1 MKNIVQKLVLS
12 GVMISF
18 GVGVLL
24 LSINVFGLFLTMRN
38 PEIYTESKLV
48 FTNDILLTEEEF
60 YKEFE
65 KISDLSVKEYVYEAN
80 RIVNQGIAHYWT
92 DDAIKKYNL
101 RVPVWEN
108 YIMFF
113 RSFYDSSFLK
123 YEFCSS
129 KKAIER
135 GVGMCSQQALILTDI
150 LNKRGI
156 KTNLV
161 GLYGHVVVTSLVDDK
176 KDEWWVLD
184 PDYGVVLKKDL
195 LSLESDPVLLESVY
209 KNAGVVGIYTT
220 DKDNSIVEGGVSAYL
235 GEGYCRNERYDYI
248 LIWVIPIVLVFPRM
262 IQLFYLKWKQ
272 NCRSC
277 YFFKK
282 IFNHEK

>member
-1 MKNIVQKLVLS
+1 MKNIVQKIVLS
-12 GVMISF
+12 GAMVSF

-38 PEIYTESKLV
+38 SEIYTESKLV
-48 FTNDILLTEEEF
+48 FINDILLTEEEF

-65 KISDLSVKEYVYEAN
+65 KISDSSVKEYVYEAN
-80 RIVNQGIAHYWT
+80 RIVSQGIAHYWT

-101 RVPVWEN
+101 RIPIWEN
-108 YIMFF
+108 YIMYVKSFF
-113 RSFYDSSFLK
+113 YAGYTK

-135 GVGMCSQQALILTDI
+135 GVGLCSQQALILTDI

-156 KTNLV
+156 ETNLV
-161 GLYGHVVVTSLVDDK
+161 RLNGHVVVTSLVDDK

-184 PDYGVVLKKDL
+184 PDFGVVLKKDL
-195 LSLESDPVLLESVY
+195 HSLESGPVLLESVY
-209 KNAGVVGIYTT
+209 KNAGVVSIYTT
-220 DKDNSIVEGGVSAYL
+220 DEDNNIVEGGVSGYFVK
-235 GEGYCRNERYDYI
+235 GYCENERYHYV
-248 LIWVIPIVLVFPRM
+248 LIWIIPIVLMFPR
-262 IQLFYLKWKQ
+262 IFQLFCLKWRQ
-272 NCRSC
+272 TCGSC

-282 IFNHEK
+282 NT